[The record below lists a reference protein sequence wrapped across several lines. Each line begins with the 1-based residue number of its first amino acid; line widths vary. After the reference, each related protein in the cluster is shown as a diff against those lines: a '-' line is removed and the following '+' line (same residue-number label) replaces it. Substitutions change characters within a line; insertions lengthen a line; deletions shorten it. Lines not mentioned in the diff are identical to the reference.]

1 VQLFANRQD
10 ENGPEILKMHFQSIS
25 DDQTE
30 HVYYG
35 EIKTDR
41 NISDYTVRII
51 PCYDN
56 IKAPL
61 ENNLILWQH

>member
-1 VQLFANRQD
+1 VQLFANGK
-10 ENGPEILKMHFQSIS
+10 EETGPEILKMHFQSQ
-25 DDQTE
+25 DDKTG

-41 NISDYTVRII
+41 NISDYTVRLI
-51 PCYDN
+51 PDYDN
-56 IKAPL
+56 VKAPL